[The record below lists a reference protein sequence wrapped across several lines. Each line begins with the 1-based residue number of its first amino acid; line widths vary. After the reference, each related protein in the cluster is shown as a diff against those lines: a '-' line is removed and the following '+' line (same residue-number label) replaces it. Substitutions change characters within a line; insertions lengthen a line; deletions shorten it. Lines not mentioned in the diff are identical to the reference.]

1 MRDELSSGVAIGS
14 WSLEMGAHTKRVL
27 QIQTTTATDG
37 GVTSRGF
44 AY

>member
-1 MRDELSSGVAIGS
+1 
-14 WSLEMGAHTKRVL
+14 MGAHTKRAP